1 MDFSE
6 YLLDT
11 QALRSL
17 PFATI
22 RAAVARGMR
31 LSVSPISLWELLTH
45 LDTTNAK
52 GGFDLRKGWLLKA
65 RGLRILD
72 DPFAD
77 HAVRVA
83 APTVAHESRFDDAAI
98 LGAVLEALDASPTL
112 TQFYERTV
120 MHRGET
126 RAIKDS
132 SARARKALDDAEMDY
147 VAHVQRMITLMD
159 EQIGRSALRNVDDA
173 RYVLVASAGTLKLAE
188 FYKSFGYESP
198 DLVARIFESV
208 YPHMGY
214 VFERA
219 RQYALNSPPGSA
231 IKVDPN
237 DTEDGMLCLHL
248 GLGDDRILV
257 TDDKG
262 TRKALGEAGA
272 RVARQLAAYG
282 TPRTARLVMTCEE
295 FTVLVNS
302 APQPSELPVGD

>member
-1 MDFSE
+1 MDFSD

-22 RAAVARGMR
+22 RRAVARGMR

-45 LDTTNAK
+45 LDKTDEK
-52 GGFDLRKGWLLKA
+52 SGFDLRKGWLLKA

-72 DPFAD
+72 DPFAA

-83 APTVAHESRFDDAAI
+83 APTVAHESRFDDAPI
-98 LGAVLEALDASPTL
+98 LNAVLEALDASPTL
-112 TQFYERTV
+112 ADFYARTV
-120 MHRGET
+120 VYRGET
-126 RAIKDS
+126 RAIKES
-132 SARARKALDDAEMDY
+132 AARARKALDDAERDY

-159 EQIGRSALRNVDDA
+159 EQIGRSALRTVDDD
-173 RYVLVASAGTLKLAE
+173 RYVVVASAGTLKLAE
-188 FYKSFGYESP
+188 FYKSFGYDSP

-219 RQYALNSPPGSA
+219 RQYALNNASGAA
-231 IKVDPN
+231 IKIDPN

-248 GLGDDRILV
+248 GLGDDRVLV

-262 TRKALGEAGA
+262 TRRALGEAGA
-272 RVARQLAAYG
+272 RVERQLAAHG
-282 TPRTARLVMTCEE
+282 RPHIARLVMTCEE
-295 FTVLVNS
+295 FTGLVDPPAAAS
-302 APQPSELPVGD
+302 QPPVDG